1 MKHSAGLLSNL
12 VTIIY
17 KWVYMITWKKI
28 LIGFSLITFLGAAGG
43 YYLYNKK
50 PVDVRT
56 LQPELSVTANSL
68 IVAFNSDEAA
78 ANLKYLDKV
87 ISVKGIISDIKI
99 DSSTGQASVIL
110 ESGDPMSAVTC
121 SFYNDEI
128 ATVQKLSKGAVV
140 VIKGKC
146 TGKLM
151 DVVLNNCSIVQ

>member
-1 MKHSAGLLSNL
+1 MN
-12 VTIIY
+12 
-17 KWVYMITWKKI
+17 MPTWKKI
-28 LIGFSLITFLGAAGG
+28 LIGFSLIAFLGAAGG

-50 PVDVRT
+50 PADVRR
-56 LQPELSVTANSL
+56 LQPDLSVTANFL
-68 IVAFNSDEAA
+68 IVAFNSDEVA

-87 ISVKGIISDIKI
+87 IAVKGIIADIKI

-110 ESGDPMSAVTC
+110 DSGDPLSAVTC

-128 ATVQKLSKGAVV
+128 GAVQKLSKGTEV

-151 DVVLNNCSIVQ
+151 DVVLNNCSIIQ

>member
-1 MKHSAGLLSNL
+1 
-12 VTIIY
+12 
-17 KWVYMITWKKI
+17 MITWKKI
-28 LIGFSLITFLGAAGG
+28 LIGVSLITFLGAAGG

-56 LQPELSVTANSL
+56 LQPDLSVTANSL

-78 ANLKYLDKV
+78 ANVKYLDKV
-87 ISVKGIISDIKI
+87 IAVKGIIADIKI

-110 ESGDPMSAVTC
+110 DSGDPMSAVTC

-128 ATVQKLSKGAVV
+128 GVVQKLSKGTEV